1 MRSVPIVANP
11 TGSHGGNPRLAWI
24 GCGPRPPAFG
34 RIGKVL
40 TALALT
46 VVAVLGTA
54 TPALAHNVLISSD
67 PANGSSVAAGPQ
79 KISLTFDQYVQGADV
94 NQIAVTGPGGGQWA
108 EGPISV
114 VNNVISAPLR
124 PLGPAGKYTVGYRVL
139 SADGHPVTGE
149 LTFTL
154 TAAGTGTPATVDAA
168 KSPGSSSAAAPQSGS
183 TGVPIWVWI
192 AGAVVL
198 LAIGL
203 TVALRSG
210 RSVEEKK

>member
-1 MRSVPIVANP
+1 VR
-11 TGSHGGNPRLAWI
+11 
-24 GCGPRPPAFG
+24 GPP
-34 RIGKVL
+34 
-40 TALALT
+40 
-46 VVAVLGTA
+46 

-79 KISLTFDQYVQGADV
+79 KVSLTFDQYVQGADV

-124 PLGPAGKYTVGYRVL
+124 PLGPAGKYTIGYRVL

-154 TAAGTGTPATVDAA
+154 TAPGTGTPATVDAA
-168 KSPGSSSAAAPQSGS
+168 KSPGSSSQATSSSSS

>member
-1 MRSVPIVANP
+1 MR
-11 TGSHGGNPRLAWI
+11 G
-24 GCGPRPPAFG
+24 
-34 RIGKVL
+34 VL
-40 TALALT
+40 VALALT
-46 VVAVLGTA
+46 AVAVLGTA

-67 PANGSSVAAGPQ
+67 PANGSSVAAGPP

-124 PLGPAGKYTVGYRVL
+124 PLGPAGKYTIGYRVL

-154 TAAGTGTPATVDAA
+154 TTAGSGTPATVDAA
-168 KSPGSSSAAAPQSGS
+168 RSPGGSAQASTSSTSG
-183 TGVPIWVWI
+183 GVPIWVWI

-210 RSVEEKK
+210 GKVEEKN

>member
-1 MRSVPIVANP
+1 MRKALV
-11 TGSHGGNPRLAWI
+11 
-24 GCGPRPPAFG
+24 
-34 RIGKVL
+34 
-40 TALALT
+40 ALALT
-46 VVAVLGTA
+46 GVAVLGTA

-79 KISLTFDQYVQGADV
+79 KVSLTFDQYVQGADV

-108 EGPISV
+108 EGPIGV
-114 VNNVISAPLR
+114 VNNVITAPLR

-149 LTFTL
+149 LSFTL
-154 TAAGTGTPATVDAA
+154 TTAGTGTPATVDAA
-168 KSPGSSSAAAPQSGS
+168 RSPGGSSSSAPQSPS

-210 RSVEEKK
+210 RSVEEKN

>member
-1 MRSVPIVANP
+1 MRKALV
-11 TGSHGGNPRLAWI
+11 
-24 GCGPRPPAFG
+24 
-34 RIGKVL
+34 
-40 TALALT
+40 ALALT

-67 PANGSSVAAGPQ
+67 PADGSSVAAGPQ
-79 KISLTFDQYVQGADV
+79 KVSLTFDQYVQGADV

-124 PLGPAGKYTVGYRVL
+124 PLGPAGKYTIGYRVL

-168 KSPGSSSAAAPQSGS
+168 KSPGGSSSQATSPASSS

-210 RSVEEKK
+210 AKAGQENQ

>member
-1 MRSVPIVANP
+1 MRKALV
-11 TGSHGGNPRLAWI
+11 
-24 GCGPRPPAFG
+24 
-34 RIGKVL
+34 
-40 TALALT
+40 ALALT

-79 KISLTFDQYVQGADV
+79 KVSLTFDQYVQGADV

-114 VNNVISAPLR
+114 VNNVITAPLR
-124 PLGPAGKYTVGYRVL
+124 PLGPAGKYTIGYRVL

-168 KSPGSSSAAAPQSGS
+168 KSPGSSSSAAPQSGVDR
-183 TGVPIWVWI
+183 GADLGLDRRRGRA
-192 AGAVVL
+192 AGDRADRGPAFGPV
-198 LAIGL
+198 G
-203 TVALRSG
+203 G
-210 RSVEEKK
+210 REELER

>member
-1 MRSVPIVANP
+1 MRKALV
-11 TGSHGGNPRLAWI
+11 
-24 GCGPRPPAFG
+24 
-34 RIGKVL
+34 
-40 TALALT
+40 ALALT
-46 VVAVLGTA
+46 VVAVFGTA
-54 TPALAHNVLISSD
+54 TPALAHNVLVSSD
-67 PANGSSVAAGPQ
+67 PANGSSVATGPA

-108 EGPISV
+108 EGPIGV

-154 TAAGTGTPATVDAA
+154 TTAGTGTPATVDAA
-168 KSPGSSSAAAPQSGS
+168 RSPGGSSSAAPQSS

-210 RSVEEKK
+210 GKVGPENTAEKKQ

>member
-1 MRSVPIVANP
+1 MRKAVMALVITGVA
-11 TGSHGGNPRLAWI
+11 L
-24 GCGPRPPAFG
+24 
-34 RIGKVL
+34 
-40 TALALT
+40 
-46 VVAVLGTA
+46 LGTA
-54 TPALAHNVLISSD
+54 TPALAHDVLISSD
-67 PANGSSVAAGPQ
+67 PANGASLAAGPA

-94 NQIAVTGPGGGQWA
+94 NQIAVTGPNGGQWA

-149 LTFTL
+149 LVFTL
-154 TAAGTGTPATVDAA
+154 TKAGNGTPATVDAA
-168 KSPGSSSAAAPQSGS
+168 HSPSAAKPASGS

-192 AGAVVL
+192 AGTLVL

-203 TVALRSG
+203 TLALRSG
-210 RSVEEKK
+210 SKAAGEQK

>member
-1 MRSVPIVANP
+1 M
-11 TGSHGGNPRLAWI
+11 
-24 GCGPRPPAFG
+24 
-34 RIGKVL
+34 
-40 TALALT
+40 
-46 VVAVLGTA
+46 
-54 TPALAHNVLISSD
+54 
-67 PANGSSVAAGPQ
+67 
-79 KISLTFDQYVQGADV
+79 
-94 NQIAVTGPGGGQWA
+94 
-108 EGPISV
+108 
-114 VNNVISAPLR
+114 
-124 PLGPAGKYTVGYRVL
+124 L

-168 KSPGSSSAAAPQSGS
+168 KSPGGTSSQATSQTSAS

-210 RSVEEKK
+210 ARPSEEKK

>member
-1 MRSVPIVANP
+1 MRKALV
-11 TGSHGGNPRLAWI
+11 
-24 GCGPRPPAFG
+24 
-34 RIGKVL
+34 
-40 TALALT
+40 ALALT

-54 TPALAHNVLISSD
+54 TPALAHNVLISAD

-79 KISLTFDQYVQGADV
+79 KVSLTFDQYVQGADV

-124 PLGPAGKYTVGYRVL
+124 PLGPAGKYTIGYRVL

-168 KSPGSSSAAAPQSGS
+168 KSPGGASSQATSQSSS

-210 RSVEEKK
+210 GKAGQENQ

>member
-1 MRSVPIVANP
+1 MRKALV
-11 TGSHGGNPRLAWI
+11 
-24 GCGPRPPAFG
+24 
-34 RIGKVL
+34 
-40 TALALT
+40 ALALT

-54 TPALAHNVLISSD
+54 TPALAHNVLISAD

-79 KISLTFDQYVQGADV
+79 KVSLTFDQYVQGADV

-114 VNNVISAPLR
+114 VDNVISAPLR
-124 PLGPAGKYTVGYRVL
+124 PLGPAGKYTIGYRVL

-149 LTFTL
+149 LSFTL
-154 TAAGTGTPATVDAA
+154 TTAGSGTPATVDAA
-168 KSPGSSSAAAPQSGS
+168 KSPGGSTAQATSQSSS

-203 TVALRSG
+203 TVALRAGGSSEG
-210 RSVEEKK
+210 AEAKPVEEKK

>member
-1 MRSVPIVANP
+1 MR
-11 TGSHGGNPRLAWI
+11 G
-24 GCGPRPPAFG
+24 
-34 RIGKVL
+34 VL
-40 TALALT
+40 VALALT
-46 VVAVLGTA
+46 GVAVLGTA

-67 PANGSSVAAGPQ
+67 PANGSSVATGPA

-124 PLGPAGKYTVGYRVL
+124 PLGPAGKYTIGYRVL

-149 LTFTL
+149 LSFTL
-154 TAAGTGTPATVDAA
+154 TTAGTGTPAAVDAA
-168 KSPGSSSAAAPQSGS
+168 RSPGGSAQAAPQPSSS

-210 RSVEEKK
+210 GKIEEKNG

>member
-1 MRSVPIVANP
+1 MRKALV
-11 TGSHGGNPRLAWI
+11 
-24 GCGPRPPAFG
+24 
-34 RIGKVL
+34 
-40 TALALT
+40 ALALT

-67 PANGSSVAAGPQ
+67 PANGSSVTAGPQ
-79 KISLTFDQYVQGADV
+79 KVSLTFDQYVQGADV

-168 KSPGSSSAAAPQSGS
+168 KSPGGTTSQATSPSSS

-203 TVALRSG
+203 VVALRSG
-210 RSVEEKK
+210 GRAAEEKN

>member
-1 MRSVPIVANP
+1 V
-11 TGSHGGNPRLAWI
+11 
-24 GCGPRPPAFG
+24 
-34 RIGKVL
+34 
-40 TALALT
+40 ALALT

-67 PANGSSVAAGPQ
+67 PANGSSIAAGPQ

-124 PLGPAGKYTVGYRVL
+124 PLGPAGKYTIGYRVL

-168 KSPGSSSAAAPQSGS
+168 KSPGGTASQATSQASSS

-210 RSVEEKK
+210 RSAEEKN

>member
-1 MRSVPIVANP
+1 MRKALV
-11 TGSHGGNPRLAWI
+11 
-24 GCGPRPPAFG
+24 
-34 RIGKVL
+34 
-40 TALALT
+40 ALALT
-46 VVAVLGTA
+46 VVAVLSTA

-149 LTFTL
+149 LSFTL

-168 KSPGSSSAAAPQSGS
+168 RSPGGSSSASPQQSSS

-210 RSVEEKK
+210 GKIEEKN